1 LSNRSLGFLAAF
13 GATLIYGLNHTVAKN
28 VMPIYIGPYAFILL
42 RVIGASILFWTVS
55 LFIKTEKIDK
65 KDWPR
70 IILCSFLGMVINML
84 AFFKGLELSTPVNS
98 SVMITL
104 SPIIVFIFSAI
115 LLKEKIESMKAFG
128 IASGFVGALILV
140 LYTAKTGV
148 NAPNIP
154 MGNLLFIVNS
164 FAYGLYLVLVKPLIS
179 KYNIITL
186 LKWLF
191 LLGVIMN
198 FPVTISQFSEVEWTN
213 LPLKEAII
221 PMAFVVIGTTF
232 FTYLFNAYA
241 LTKLTA
247 SSVSSFIY
255 LQPIVGI
262 VFAISTKSDS
272 LTLISV
278 VGMIL
283 IFIGIYLVT
292 KKMNMINQQLKK
304 CAKVCQKI
312 NIMV

>member
-1 LSNRSLGFLAAF
+1 MSNRSLGFLAAF

-28 VMPIYIGPYAFILL
+28 VMPVYIGPYAFILL

-55 LFIKTEKIDK
+55 LFIKTEKIDN

-292 KKMNMINQQLKK
+292 KKTVKT
-304 CAKVCQKI
+304 
-312 NIMV
+312 

>member
-1 LSNRSLGFLAAF
+1 MSNRSLGFLAAF

-198 FPVTISQFSEVEWTN
+198 FPVTLSQFSEVEWTN

-292 KKMNMINQQLKK
+292 KKTVKT
-304 CAKVCQKI
+304 
-312 NIMV
+312 

>member
-1 LSNRSLGFLAAF
+1 MSNRSLGFLAAF

-28 VMPIYIGPYAFILL
+28 VMPVYIGPYAFILL

-292 KKMNMINQQLKK
+292 KKTVKT
-304 CAKVCQKI
+304 
-312 NIMV
+312 

>member
-1 LSNRSLGFLAAF
+1 MSNRSLGFLAAF

-28 VMPIYIGPYAFILL
+28 VMPVYIGPYAFILL
-42 RVIGASILFWTVS
+42 RVIGASLLFWTVS
-55 LFIKTEKIDK
+55 LFIKSEKIDK

-70 IILCSFLGMVINML
+70 IILCAFLGMVINML

-104 SPIIVFIFSAI
+104 SPIVVFIFSAI
-115 LLKEKIESMKAFG
+115 LLKEKIQSMKAFG
-128 IASGFVGALILV
+128 IISGFVGALILV
-140 LYTAKTGV
+140 LYTAKTGE

-154 MGNLLFIVNS
+154 LGNFLFIVNS

-198 FPVTISQFSEVEWTN
+198 FPVTISHFLEVEWTS
-213 LPLKEAII
+213 LPLKEAVI
-221 PMAFVVIGTTF
+221 PMLFVVVGTTF

-247 SSVSSFIY
+247 SSLSSFIY

-272 LTLISV
+272 LSLVSLA
-278 VGMIL
+278 GMIL

-292 KKMNMINQQLKK
+292 KRTVEI
-304 CAKVCQKI
+304 
-312 NIMV
+312 

>member
-1 LSNRSLGFLAAF
+1 MSNRSLGFLAAF

-128 IASGFVGALILV
+128 IASGFIGALILV

-198 FPVTISQFSEVEWTN
+198 FPVTISQFLEVEWTN

-221 PMAFVVIGTTF
+221 PIAFVVIGTTF

-292 KKMNMINQQLKK
+292 KKTVKT
-304 CAKVCQKI
+304 
-312 NIMV
+312 

>member
-1 LSNRSLGFLAAF
+1 MSNRSLGFLAAF

-28 VMPIYIGPYAFILL
+28 VMPVYIGPYAFILL
-42 RVIGASILFWTVS
+42 RVIGASLLFWTVS
-55 LFIKTEKIDK
+55 LFIKLEKIDK

-70 IILCSFLGMVINML
+70 IILCAFLGMVINML

-104 SPIIVFIFSAI
+104 SPIVVFIFSAI
-115 LLKEKIESMKAFG
+115 LLKEKIQSMKAFG
-128 IASGFVGALILV
+128 IISGFVGALILV
-140 LYTAKTGV
+140 LYTAKTGE

-154 MGNLLFIVNS
+154 LGNFLFIVNS

-198 FPVTISQFSEVEWTN
+198 FPVTISQFLEVEWTS
-213 LPLKEAII
+213 LPLKQAVI
-221 PMAFVVIGTTF
+221 PMLFVVVGTTF

-247 SSVSSFIY
+247 SSLSSFIY

-272 LTLISV
+272 LSLVSLA
-278 VGMIL
+278 GMIL

-292 KKMNMINQQLKK
+292 KRTVEI
-304 CAKVCQKI
+304 
-312 NIMV
+312 

>member
-1 LSNRSLGFLAAF
+1 MSNRSLGFLAAF

-28 VMPIYIGPYAFILL
+28 VMPVYIGPYAFILL

-292 KKMNMINQQLKK
+292 KKL
-304 CAKVCQKI
+304 
-312 NIMV
+312 

>member
-28 VMPIYIGPYAFILL
+28 VMPVYIGPYAFILL
-42 RVIGASILFWTVS
+42 RVIGASLLFWTVS
-55 LFIKTEKIDK
+55 LFIKSEKIDK

-70 IILCSFLGMVINML
+70 IILCAFLGMVINML

-104 SPIIVFIFSAI
+104 SPIVVFIFSAI
-115 LLKEKIESMKAFG
+115 LLKEKIQSMKAFG
-128 IASGFVGALILV
+128 IISGFVGALILV
-140 LYTAKTGV
+140 LYTAKTGE

-154 MGNLLFIVNS
+154 LGNFLFIVNS

-198 FPVTISQFSEVEWTN
+198 FPVTISHFLEVEWTS
-213 LPLKEAII
+213 LPLKEAVI
-221 PMAFVVIGTTF
+221 PMLFVVIGTTF

-247 SSVSSFIY
+247 SSLSSFIY

-272 LTLISV
+272 LSLVSLA
-278 VGMIL
+278 GMIL

-292 KKMNMINQQLKK
+292 KRTVEI
-304 CAKVCQKI
+304 
-312 NIMV
+312 

>member
-1 LSNRSLGFLAAF
+1 MSNRSLGFLAAF

-28 VMPIYIGPYAFILL
+28 VMPVYIGPYAFILL
-42 RVIGASILFWTVS
+42 RVIGASLLFWTVS
-55 LFIKTEKIDK
+55 LFVKSEKIDK

-104 SPIIVFIFSAI
+104 SPIVVFIFSAI
-115 LLKEKIESMKAFG
+115 LLKEKIQSIKAFG
-128 IASGFVGALILV
+128 ITSGFVGALILV
-140 LYTAKTGV
+140 LYTAKTGE

-154 MGNLLFIVNS
+154 LGNFLFIVNS

-198 FPVTISQFSEVEWTN
+198 FPVTISQFLEVEWTS

-221 PMAFVVIGTTF
+221 PMVFVVVGTTF

-247 SSVSSFIY
+247 SSLSSFIY

-262 VFAISTKSDS
+262 IFAISTKSDS
-272 LTLISV
+272 LSLISLA
-278 VGMIL
+278 GMIL

-292 KKMNMINQQLKK
+292 KRT
-304 CAKVCQKI
+304 VE
-312 NIMV
+312 V

>member
-1 LSNRSLGFLAAF
+1 MSNRSLGFLAAF

-28 VMPIYIGPYAFILL
+28 VMPVYIGPYAFILL
-42 RVIGASILFWTVS
+42 RVIGASLLFWTVS
-55 LFIKTEKIDK
+55 LFVKSEKIDK

-104 SPIIVFIFSAI
+104 SPIVVFIFSAI
-115 LLKEKIESMKAFG
+115 LLKEKIQSIKAFG
-128 IASGFVGALILV
+128 ITSGFVGALILV
-140 LYTAKTGV
+140 LYTSKTGE

-154 MGNLLFIVNS
+154 LGNFLFIVNS

-198 FPVTISQFSEVEWTN
+198 FPVTISQFLEVEWTR
-213 LPLKEAII
+213 LPLKEAVI
-221 PMAFVVIGTTF
+221 PMVFVVVGTTF
-232 FTYLFNAYA
+232 FAYLFNAYA

-247 SSVSSFIY
+247 SSLSSFIY

-262 VFAISTKSDS
+262 IFAISTKSDS
-272 LTLISV
+272 LSLVSLA
-278 VGMIL
+278 GMIL

-292 KKMNMINQQLKK
+292 KRT
-304 CAKVCQKI
+304 VE
-312 NIMV
+312 V

>member
-1 LSNRSLGFLAAF
+1 MSNRSLGFLAAF

-28 VMPIYIGPYAFILL
+28 VMPVYIGPYAFILL
-42 RVIGASILFWTVS
+42 RVIGASLLFWTVS
-55 LFIKTEKIDK
+55 LFIKSEKIDK

-70 IILCSFLGMVINML
+70 IILCAFLGMVINML

-104 SPIIVFIFSAI
+104 SPIVVFIFSAI
-115 LLKEKIESMKAFG
+115 LLKEKIQSMKAFG
-128 IASGFVGALILV
+128 IISGFVGALILV
-140 LYTAKTGV
+140 LYTAKSGE

-154 MGNLLFIVNS
+154 LGNFLFIVNS

-198 FPVTISQFSEVEWTN
+198 FPVTISHFLEVEWTS
-213 LPLKEAII
+213 LPLKEAVI
-221 PMAFVVIGTTF
+221 PMLFVVIGTTF

-247 SSVSSFIY
+247 SSLSSFIY

-272 LTLISV
+272 LSLVSLA
-278 VGMIL
+278 GMIL

-292 KKMNMINQQLKK
+292 KRTVEI
-304 CAKVCQKI
+304 
-312 NIMV
+312 

>member
-1 LSNRSLGFLAAF
+1 MSNRSLGFLAAF
-13 GATLIYGLNHTVAKN
+13 GATLIYGLTHTVAKN

-292 KKMNMINQQLKK
+292 KKTVKT
-304 CAKVCQKI
+304 
-312 NIMV
+312 